1 MLKVLTVVG
10 ARPQF
15 IKAAA
20 VSRTIKA
27 HNDSLLERKR
37 TLIDEK
43 IIHTGQHFDTN
54 MSNIFFDELDIP
66 SPDLNLSISN
76 LSHSSMTAKML
87 EKLSELFLHERPD
100 IVLLYGD
107 TNSTLAGAMAAAQN
121 KIPIAHVEAGL
132 RSNNHF
138 MPEEIN
144 RVVTDRLSS
153 LLFCPT
159 TLATNNLTNEGYPF
173 RINDTKKQK
182 IILSGDVMYDALT
195 YYKESASKIN
205 LINDIPLED
214 KNLITCTIHRESNT
228 NDSDLLEVILD
239 ELVDLSKTFK
249 IIFLVHPRL
258 KKSKLISNKKFQDS
272 NIILSDP
279 LGYLEMQRLLMS
291 SKFVITDSGGLQKE
305 AYLHK
310 IPCLTLRD
318 ETEWQ
323 ETVTSGWNILTNPRE
338 NKLVDVLN
346 SFKLDLNNYENF
358 YGDGNASQKIV
369 DGLIEYT

>member
-1 MLKVLTVVG
+1 MLKIVTIIG

-20 VSRTIKA
+20 VSRSITA
-27 HNDSLLERKR
+27 HNNSVFGRNKVI
-37 TLIDEK
+37 IDEK
-43 IIHTGQHFDTN
+43 IIHTGQHFDAD
-54 MSNIFFDELDIP
+54 MSNIFFEELDIP

-76 LSHSSMTAKML
+76 LSHSLMTAKML

-107 TNSTLAGAMAAAQN
+107 TNSTLAGALAAAQN

-132 RSNNHF
+132 RSNNYL

-144 RVVTDRLSS
+144 RVITDRLSS
-153 LLFCPT
+153 LLLCPT
-159 TLATNNLTNEGYPF
+159 TLAINNLTNEGYPF
-173 RINDTKKQK
+173 QLSDNTNQRV
-182 IILSGDVMYDALT
+182 ILSGDVMYDALL
-195 YYKESASKIN
+195 YYQKSASKIN
-205 LINDIPLED
+205 VINDIPLED
-214 KNLITCTIHRESNT
+214 KNIITCTIHRESNT
-228 NDSDLLEVILD
+228 NNDDLLNGILD
-239 ELVDLSKTFK
+239 ELIDLSKTFK
-249 IIFLVHPRL
+249 IVFLVHPRL
-258 KKSKLISNKKFQDS
+258 KNSKLISNKKFQSS
-272 NIILSDP
+272 NIILSNP

-305 AYLHK
+305 AYMHK

-323 ETVTSGWNILTNPRE
+323 ETVSSGWNILTNPRD
-338 NKLVDVLN
+338 NKLSDALN
-346 SFKLDLNNYENF
+346 SFRLDLNNYENF

-369 DGLIEYT
+369 EGLIEYT

>member
-27 HNDSLLERKR
+27 HNDSLIEGKSI
-37 TLIDEK
+37 LIDEK
-43 IIHTGQHFDTN
+43 IIHTGQHFDAN

-76 LSHSSMTAKML
+76 LSHSAMTAKML

-132 RSNNHF
+132 RSNNYL

-144 RVVTDRLSS
+144 RVVTDRLSY

-159 TLATNNLTNEGYPF
+159 NLATDNLTNEGYPYQ
-173 RINDTKKQK
+173 INDTKKQK
-182 IILSGDVMYDALT
+182 IILSGDVMFDALA
-195 YYKESASKIN
+195 YYQESASKIN

-228 NDSDLLEVILD
+228 NDNDLLEGILD
-239 ELVDLSKTFK
+239 ELIDLSKTFK

-272 NIILSDP
+272 NIVLSDP

>member
-27 HNDSLLERKR
+27 HNDSLIEGKSI
-37 TLIDEK
+37 LIDEK
-43 IIHTGQHFDTN
+43 IIHTGQHFDAN

-76 LSHSSMTAKML
+76 LSHSAMTAKML

-159 TLATNNLTNEGYPF
+159 NLATNNLTNEGYPYQ
-173 RINDTKKQK
+173 INDTKKQK
-182 IILSGDVMYDALT
+182 IILSGDVMFDALT
-195 YYKESASKIN
+195 YYQESASKIN

-228 NDSDLLEVILD
+228 NDNDLLEGILD
-239 ELVDLSKTFK
+239 ELIDLSKTFK

-272 NIILSDP
+272 NIVLSDP

>member
-27 HNDSLLERKR
+27 HNDSLIEGKSI
-37 TLIDEK
+37 LIDEK
-43 IIHTGQHFDTN
+43 IIHTGQHFDAN

-76 LSHSSMTAKML
+76 LSHSAMTAKML

-132 RSNNHF
+132 RSNNYL

-159 TLATNNLTNEGYPF
+159 NLATNNLTNEGYPYQ
-173 RINDTKKQK
+173 INDTKKQK
-182 IILSGDVMYDALT
+182 IILSGDVMFDALT
-195 YYKESASKIN
+195 YYQESASKIN

-228 NDSDLLEVILD
+228 NDNDLLEGILD
-239 ELVDLSKTFK
+239 ELIDLSKTFK

-272 NIILSDP
+272 NIVLSDP

-338 NKLVDVLN
+338 DKLVDVLN

>member
-1 MLKVLTVVG
+1 VLKVLTVVG

-27 HNDSLLERKR
+27 HNDSLIEGKSI
-37 TLIDEK
+37 LIDEK
-43 IIHTGQHFDTN
+43 IIHTGQHFDAN

-76 LSHSSMTAKML
+76 LSHSAMTAKML

-132 RSNNHF
+132 RSNNYL

-159 TLATNNLTNEGYPF
+159 NLATNNLTNEGYPYQ
-173 RINDTKKQK
+173 INDTKKQK
-182 IILSGDVMYDALT
+182 IILSGDVMFDALT
-195 YYKESASKIN
+195 YYQESASKIN

-228 NDSDLLEVILD
+228 NDNDLLEGILD
-239 ELVDLSKTFK
+239 ELIDLSKTFK

-272 NIILSDP
+272 NIVLSDP

-338 NKLVDVLN
+338 DKLVDVLN

>member
-27 HNDSLLERKR
+27 HNDSLIEGKSK
-37 TLIDEK
+37 LINEK
-43 IIHTGQHFDTN
+43 IIHTGQHFDAN

-76 LSHSSMTAKML
+76 LSHSAMTAKML

-132 RSNNHF
+132 RSNNYL

-144 RVVTDRLSS
+144 RVVTDRLSY

-159 TLATNNLTNEGYPF
+159 NLATNNLTNEGYPYQ
-173 RINDTKKQK
+173 INDTKKQK
-182 IILSGDVMYDALT
+182 IILSGDVMHDALT
-195 YYKESASKIN
+195 YYQESASKIN

-228 NDSDLLEVILD
+228 NDNDLLERILD
-239 ELVDLSKTFK
+239 ELIDLSKTFK

-272 NIILSDP
+272 NIVLSDP

>member
-27 HNDSLLERKR
+27 HNDSLLERKS

-66 SPDLNLSISN
+66 TPDLNLSISN

-132 RSNNHF
+132 RSNNYL

-195 YYKESASKIN
+195 YYQDSASKIN
-205 LINDIPLED
+205 LINGIPLED

-228 NDSDLLEVILD
+228 NDNDLLEGILD

-323 ETVTSGWNILTNPRE
+323 ETVTSGWNILTNPRD
-338 NKLVDVLN
+338 NKLVDALN

>member
-27 HNDSLLERKR
+27 HNDSLLERKS

-43 IIHTGQHFDTN
+43 IIHTGQHYDTN

-132 RSNNHF
+132 RSNNHL

-182 IILSGDVMYDALT
+182 IILSGDVMYDVLT
-195 YYKESASKIN
+195 YYQESASKIN

-228 NDSDLLEVILD
+228 NDNDLLEGILD
-239 ELVDLSKTFK
+239 ELIDLSKTFK

-323 ETVTSGWNILTNPRE
+323 ETVTSGWNILTNPRD
-338 NKLVDVLN
+338 NKLVDALN

>member
-15 IKAAA
+15 FKAAA

-27 HNDSLLERKR
+27 HNDSLLERKS

-66 SPDLNLSISN
+66 TPDLNLSISN

-132 RSNNHF
+132 RSNNYL

-195 YYKESASKIN
+195 YYQDSASKIN
-205 LINDIPLED
+205 LINGIPLED

-228 NDSDLLEVILD
+228 NDNDLLEGILD

-323 ETVTSGWNILTNPRE
+323 ETVTSGWNILTNPRD
-338 NKLVDVLN
+338 NKLVDALN

>member
-1 MLKVLTVVG
+1 MSIV
-10 ARPQF
+10 
-15 IKAAA
+15 
-20 VSRTIKA
+20 
-27 HNDSLLERKR
+27 
-37 TLIDEK
+37 
-43 IIHTGQHFDTN
+43 DTN
-54 MSNIFFDELDIP
+54 YYWFQSALTDEQCNSIIERGLSDMTLTEQKAGKKATDATTFDFRQKGGE
-66 SPDLNLSISN
+66 ISN
-76 LSHSSMTAKML
+76 
-87 EKLSELFLHERPD
+87 
-100 IVLLYGD
+100 
-107 TNSTLAGAMAAAQN
+107 AGSVAA
-121 KIPIAHVEAGL
+121 
-132 RSNNHF
+132 
-138 MPEEIN
+138 
-144 RVVTDRLSS
+144 
-153 LLFCPT
+153 
-159 TLATNNLTNEGYPF
+159 NNLTNEGYPYQ
-173 RINDTKKQK
+173 INDTKKQK
-182 IILSGDVMYDALT
+182 IILSGDVMFDALA
-195 YYKESASKIN
+195 YYQESASKIN

-228 NDSDLLEVILD
+228 NDNDLLEGILD
-239 ELVDLSKTFK
+239 ELIDLSKTFK

-272 NIILSDP
+272 NIVLSDP

>member
-27 HNDSLLERKR
+27 HNDSLIEGKSI
-37 TLIDEK
+37 LIDEK
-43 IIHTGQHFDTN
+43 IIHTGQHFDAN

-76 LSHSSMTAKML
+76 LSHSAMTAKML

-132 RSNNHF
+132 RSNNYM

-144 RVVTDRLSS
+144 RVVTDRLSY

-159 TLATNNLTNEGYPF
+159 NLATNNLTNEGYPYQ
-173 RINDTKKQK
+173 INDTKKQK
-182 IILSGDVMYDALT
+182 IILSGDVMFDALA
-195 YYKESASKIN
+195 YYQESASKIN

-228 NDSDLLEVILD
+228 NDNDLLEGILD
-239 ELVDLSKTFK
+239 ELIDLSKTFK

-272 NIILSDP
+272 NIVLSDP

>member
-27 HNDSLLERKR
+27 HNDSLIEGKSI
-37 TLIDEK
+37 LIDEK
-43 IIHTGQHFDTN
+43 IIHTGQHFDAN

-76 LSHSSMTAKML
+76 LSHSAMTAKML

-132 RSNNHF
+132 RSNNYL

-159 TLATNNLTNEGYPF
+159 NLATNNLINEGYPF

-182 IILSGDVMYDALT
+182 IILSGDVMFDALT
-195 YYKESASKIN
+195 YYQESASKIN

-228 NDSDLLEVILD
+228 NDNDLLEGILD
-239 ELVDLSKTFK
+239 ELIDLSKTFK

-272 NIILSDP
+272 NIVLSDP